1 MRALTFIF
9 TTFLALSTSTYILD
23 ALHHPFSYTPLLNLQ
38 PSNKL
43 RLKDFSK
50 MAHQFPKPH
59 AKPYVDHYN
68 HANAS
73 VAGIKVLQYR
83 SYQRDL
89 HTYHLRLH
97 LLPLPMV
104 YRALQSREGYLDKL
118 TSFDPILHFPVV
130 EGDEIP
136 PNCIEAV
143 YMPNVLHNHGSAL
156 ALRSNKE
163 PGRVEWFLFK
173 GAICDSFLAQI
184 RCLRGRWSLQPDLDA
199 DDPQKLFDLVGYVQ
213 KGLSTRTV
221 KGANP
226 EHKGWHDSLS
236 NAKEVRLSLTLTWK
250 TYGSELKAEQERSH
264 QNSTAASHETQG
276 QD

>member
-104 YRALQSREGYLDKL
+104 YRVGRD
-118 TSFDPILHFPVV
+118 TST
-130 EGDEIP
+130 
-136 PNCIEAV
+136 
-143 YMPNVLHNHGSAL
+143 S
-156 ALRSNKE
+156 
-163 PGRVEWFLFK
+163 
-173 GAICDSFLAQI
+173 
-184 RCLRGRWSLQPDLDA
+184 
-199 DDPQKLFDLVGYVQ
+199 
-213 KGLSTRTV
+213 
-221 KGANP
+221 
-226 EHKGWHDSLS
+226 
-236 NAKEVRLSLTLTWK
+236 
-250 TYGSELKAEQERSH
+250 
-264 QNSTAASHETQG
+264 
-276 QD
+276 